1 MILVRVFFAVVSIP
15 QHPDSP
21 FLWSQA
27 PPGAGA
33 SMAQWSSASIAA
45 LQPWRI
51 KTYYYLGPVISES
64 DPIEI
69 HLSNTFWGY

>member
-1 MILVRVFFAVVSIP
+1 MSIP
-15 QHPDSP
+15 QPPDSP

-27 PPGAGA
+27 PPGAGV

-51 KTYYYLGPVISES
+51 KTYYYLSPVISES

-69 HLSNTFWGY
+69 HLLNTFWGY

>member
-1 MILVRVFFAVVSIP
+1 
-15 QHPDSP
+15 
-21 FLWSQA
+21 
-27 PPGAGA
+27 
-33 SMAQWSSASIAA
+33 MAQWWSSASIAA